1 MLLDEVTPEL
11 ADEAA
16 AIVGEVS
23 RLGANLPDQTLS
35 SLASLV
41 RLMNCYYSNLIE
53 GHRTRPQDIDRAL
66 REDGEKSSANM
77 PGDPTGERL
86 LKLALAH
93 IECQFWIDHLHLNG
107 NLPDPASVEFIC
119 EVHRRFYSDLPEEFL
134 EIRDDR
140 TREVKRKMV
149 AGQMRGL
156 DEEVAVGNHVAPA
169 GGPVALA
176 FMNAYA
182 ARYSTLRRSQIGIAQ
197 RLSGIAAAHHRLLY
211 IHPFDDGN
219 GRVARLISHAMM
231 LDAGLGAC
239 GLWSMSRGL
248 ARGLRDDA
256 PRVPPF
262 LRQYGARSEVEQYKF
277 MMAHADLA
285 RMGDL
290 DGRGNLSRKRLQE
303 FCDWFLAVA
312 LDQLTFMRTHF
323 GLSDIGK
330 RLTSQYIPRRG
341 LDPRCGKILE
351 EAYRLGEIERSSV
364 RTLLSVSGRTATN
377 LIKSL
382 LDDEILRSGP
392 RPRDPLRLHFSP
404 ASAEILFPSLFS
416 VEALSEQAN

>member
-1 MLLDEVTPEL
+1 MSNSLISQETVVLETPASMEPMLLDEITPEL

-16 AIVGEVS
+16 AIVGEVL

-53 GHRTRPQDIDRAL
+53 GHKTRPHDIDRAL
-66 REDGEKSSANM
+66 REDGEKGSANL

-93 IECQFWIDHLHLNG
+93 IDCQLWIDHLHIRG
-107 NLPDPASVEFIC
+107 QLPDPASVEFIC
-119 EVHRRFYSDLPEEFL
+119 EVHRRFYSELPQEFL

-140 TREVKRKMV
+140 NGEIKRNMV
-149 AGQMRGL
+149 AGQTRGQG
-156 DEEVAVGNHVAPA
+156 EEVAVGHHIAPL
-169 GGPVALA
+169 GGSVVSA
-176 FMNAYA
+176 FMNEYA
-182 ARYSTLRRSQIGIAQ
+182 ARYSALRHPQIGKAQ
-197 RLSGIAAAHHRLLY
+197 RLYGIAAAHHRLLY

-262 LRQYGARSEVEQYKF
+262 LRQFGGRSEVEQYKL
-277 MMAHADLA
+277 MMAHADMP

-323 GLSDIGK
+323 GLNEIGR
-330 RLTSQYIPRRG
+330 RLVNQYVPH
-341 LDPRCGKILE
+341 D
-351 EAYRLGEIERSSV
+351 
-364 RTLLSVSGRTATN
+364 
-377 LIKSL
+377 KSNQK
-382 LDDEILRSGP
+382 P
-392 RPRDPLRLHFSP
+392 T
-404 ASAEILFPSLFS
+404 
-416 VEALSEQAN
+416 